1 MFIEQPHYEYNI
13 THVFICIHVYNMYV
27 YKYMCVYVHMC
38 IFCSG
43 EEKNANTV
51 FSVNSVH
58 VSFPQ
63 FILNIQCHV

>member
-1 MFIEQPHYEYNI
+1 MYLFVYMY
-13 THVFICIHVYNMYV
+13 TICMCIN
-27 YKYMCVYVHMC
+27 MCVYVHMC

>member
-1 MFIEQPHYEYNI
+1 
-13 THVFICIHVYNMYV
+13 MYI
-27 YKYMCVYVHMC
+27 CVYSALVRK
-38 IFCSG
+38 
-43 EEKNANTV
+43 KNANTV